1 MPNRSVVPTPPPR
14 GGAFTR
20 RSLLA
25 AGAAGAAVLPLAAC
39 SSPLAAGVAG
49 APLSPETLVFWNL
62 FGGGDGVRM
71 QTMEDGYAEQHG
83 GSSSLQATTFAWGN
97 PYYSKVTLAT
107 VGNKPPDVA
116 IAHLTRAKPLWDGD
130 LLDPITSDDLASVGL
145 SASDFNQKA
154 WTAQKTDG
162 KNICIPLDTHPFVLF
177 YNVDVCRKAGLIGSD
192 GELVDLNGMEN
203 FERALAAV
211 AKVTGGTALNV
222 ANVVPETATPWRFFW
237 TMYNQI
243 EGATPFISD
252 GGAKLTVN
260 EDAYTKVNET
270 TQKWVKNG
278 WLNKALDYA
287 TAQSL
292 MFDGKAGFFMQGE
305 WEISTAQ
312 SIKGLE
318 FGMVPIP
325 QLYDKPATQA
335 DSHTFILPK
344 KDRTPEQRRA
354 HMLFI
359 KQMLE
364 QSLTWAEGGHVPAYM
379 PTFDS
384 TAYKELTP
392 QSNYA
397 AAAETAVFDDAA
409 WYGGSGSTFEGI
421 VVAQLALVQQGSS
434 SPAGALNAIKGQL
447 QTYLDT
453 PSPL

>member
-1 MPNRSVVPTPPPR
+1 MPNRSVPPLR
-14 GGAFTR
+14 GSTFTR

-25 AGAAGAAVLPLAAC
+25 AGAAAATVLPLAAC
-39 SSPLAAGVAG
+39 SSPLSAGLAG
-49 APLSPETLVFWNL
+49 SALNPETLVFWNL

-71 QTMEDGYAEQHG
+71 QTMEDGYAKQHG

-97 PYYSKVTLAT
+97 PYYSKLTLAT

-130 LLDPITSDDLASVGL
+130 LLDPITADDLAGVGL
-145 SASDFNQKA
+145 KASDFNQKA
-154 WTAQKTDG
+154 WAAQKTDG
-162 KNICIPLDTHPFVLF
+162 ANIAIPLDTHPFVLF
-177 YNVDVCRKAGLIGSD
+177 YNVDVCRKAGLLDSNDELKNLD
-192 GELVDLNGMEN
+192 GMDA
-203 FERALAAV
+203 FESALAAV
-211 AKVTGGTALNV
+211 SKVTGGTALNV

-243 EGATPFISD
+243 NGATPFISD

-260 EDAYTKVNET
+260 EDAYNEVT
-270 TQKWVKNG
+270 NRTQKWVKQG
-278 WLNKALDYA
+278 WMNKALDYA

-312 SIKGLE
+312 SIKGLK
-318 FGMVPIP
+318 FGMAPIP
-325 QLYDKPATQA
+325 TLYDKPATQA

-344 KDRTPEQRRA
+344 KDRTPEQKKA
-354 HMLFI
+354 AMLFI

-384 TAYKELTP
+384 TKYKELKP

-409 WYGGSGSTFEGI
+409 WYGGSGSTFEGT
-421 VVAQLALVQQGSS
+421 VGSQLALVQQGSS
-434 SPAGALNAIKGQL
+434 SPAQALSAIKSQL
-447 QTYLDT
+447 ATYLNT

>member
-1 MPNRSVVPTPPPR
+1 MPIRPVPPVSQSR
-14 GGAFTR
+14 GAGFTR

-25 AGAAGAAVLPLAAC
+25 AGAAAATVLPLAAC
-39 SSPLAAGVAG
+39 SSPLSAGLAG
-49 APLSPETLVFWNL
+49 SPLNPETLVFWNL
-62 FGGGDGVRM
+62 FGGGDGLRM
-71 QTMEDGYAEQHG
+71 QEMEAGYAKQHG

-130 LLDPITSDDLASVGL
+130 LLDPITSDDLAGVGL

-162 KNICIPLDTHPFVLF
+162 KNIAVPLDTHPFVLF
-177 YNVDVCRKAGLIGSD
+177 YNVDICQKAGLID
-192 GELVDLNGMEN
+192 GDGNLKDLTGIDA
-203 FERALAAV
+203 FESALAAV
-211 AKVTGGTALNV
+211 SKVTGGTALNV
-222 ANVVPETATPWRFFW
+222 ANVSEIATPWRFFW

-260 EDAYTKVNET
+260 EDAYTKVTEM

-278 WLNKALDYA
+278 WLNKGLDYA
-287 TAQSL
+287 TAQTL
-292 MFDGKAGFFMQGE
+292 MFTGKAGFFMQGE

-312 SIKGLE
+312 SIKGLK
-318 FGMVPIP
+318 FGMAPIP
-325 QLYDKPATQA
+325 QLFDKPAAQA
-335 DSHTFILPK
+335 DSHTFILPR
-344 KDRTPEQRRA
+344 KDRTPEQKKA
-354 HMLFI
+354 AMLFI
-359 KQMLE
+359 KQMLD
-364 QSLTWAEGGHVPAYM
+364 QSLTWAQGGHVPAYM

-384 TAYKELTP
+384 SAYEKLTP

-397 AAAETAVFDDAA
+397 SAAASAVFDDAA
-409 WYGGSGSTFEGI
+409 WYGGSGSTFENTVG
-421 VVAQLALVQQGSS
+421 AQLALVQQGSS
-434 SPAGALNAIKGQL
+434 SPAAAMSAIKSQL
-447 QTYLDT
+447 STYLNT

>member
-1 MPNRSVVPTPPPR
+1 MPNRSVPPLR
-14 GGAFTR
+14 GSTFTR

-25 AGAAGAAVLPLAAC
+25 AGAAAATVLPLAAC
-39 SSPLAAGVAG
+39 SSPLSAGLAG
-49 APLSPETLVFWNL
+49 SALNPETLVFWNL

-71 QTMEDGYAEQHG
+71 QTMEDGYAKQHG

-97 PYYSKVTLAT
+97 PYYSKLTLAT

-130 LLDPITSDDLASVGL
+130 LLDPITADDLAGVGL
-145 SASDFNQKA
+145 KASDFNQKA
-154 WTAQKTDG
+154 WAAQKTDG
-162 KNICIPLDTHPFVLF
+162 ANIAIPLDTHPFVLF
-177 YNVDVCRKAGLIGSD
+177 YNVDVCRKAGLLDSNDELKNLD
-192 GELVDLNGMEN
+192 GMDA
-203 FERALAAV
+203 FESALAAV
-211 AKVTGGTALNV
+211 SKVTGGTALNV

-243 EGATPFISD
+243 NGATPFISD

-260 EDAYTKVNET
+260 EDAYNEVT
-270 TQKWVKNG
+270 NRTQKWVKQG
-278 WLNKALDYA
+278 WMNKALDYA

-312 SIKGLE
+312 SIKGLK
-318 FGMVPIP
+318 FGMAPIP
-325 QLYDKPATQA
+325 TLYDKPATQA

-344 KDRTPEQRRA
+344 KDRTPEQKKA
-354 HMLFI
+354 AMLFI

-379 PTFDS
+379 PTFDG
-384 TAYKELTP
+384 TKYKELKP

-409 WYGGSGSTFEGI
+409 WYGGSGSTFEGT
-421 VVAQLALVQQGSS
+421 VGAQLALVQQGSS
-434 SPAGALNAIKGQL
+434 SPAQALSAIKSQL
-447 QTYLDT
+447 ATYLNT

>member
-1 MPNRSVVPTPPPR
+1 MPNRSFPPPR
-14 GGAFTR
+14 GSTFTR
-20 RSLLA
+20 RSVLA
-25 AGAAGAAVLPLAAC
+25 AGAAAATVLPLAAC
-39 SSPLAAGVAG
+39 ASPLSAGLAG
-49 APLSPETLVFWNL
+49 SPLNPETLVFWNL

-71 QTMEDGYAEQHG
+71 QAMEADYAKQHG
-83 GSSSLQATTFAWGN
+83 GSSALQATTFAWGN

-130 LLDPITSDDLASVGL
+130 LLDPITADDLASVGL
-145 SASDFNQKA
+145 KASDFNQKA
-154 WTAQKTDG
+154 WAAQKTDG
-162 KNICIPLDTHPFVLF
+162 NNIAVPLDTHPFVLF
-177 YNVDVCRKAGLIGSD
+177 YNIDVCKKAGLIESD
-192 GELVDLNGMEN
+192 GITLKDLDGMDA
-203 FERALAAV
+203 FESALAAV
-211 AKVTGGTALNV
+211 SKVTGGTALNV

-243 EGATPFISD
+243 NGATPFISD

-260 EDAYTKVNET
+260 EDAYNEVT
-270 TQKWVKNG
+270 SRTQKWVKQG
-278 WLNKALDYA
+278 WMNKALDYA

-312 SIKGLE
+312 SIKGLK
-318 FGMVPIP
+318 FGMAPIP
-325 QLYDKPATQA
+325 QLYDKAATQA

-344 KDRTPEQRRA
+344 KDRTPAQRKQA
-354 HMLFI
+354 MLFI

-384 TAYKELTP
+384 TAYKDLKP

-409 WYGGSGSTFEGI
+409 WYGGSGSTFEGT
-421 VVAQLALVQQGSS
+421 VGAQLALVQQGSS
-434 SPAGALNAIKGQL
+434 SPAQALSAIKSQL
-447 QTYLDT
+447 ATYLNT

>member
-1 MPNRSVVPTPPPR
+1 MPNRSVPPLR
-14 GGAFTR
+14 GSTFTR

-25 AGAAGAAVLPLAAC
+25 AGAAAATVLPLAAC
-39 SSPLAAGVAG
+39 SSPLSAGLAG
-49 APLSPETLVFWNL
+49 SALNPETLVFWNL

-71 QTMEDGYAEQHG
+71 QTMEDGYAKQHG

-97 PYYSKVTLAT
+97 PYYSKLTLAT

-130 LLDPITSDDLASVGL
+130 LLDPITADDLASVGL
-145 SASDFNQKA
+145 KASDFNQKA
-154 WTAQKTDG
+154 WAAQKTDG
-162 KNICIPLDTHPFVLF
+162 ANIAIPLDTHPFVLF
-177 YNVDVCRKAGLIGSD
+177 YNVDVCKKAGLLDSNDELKNLD
-192 GELVDLNGMEN
+192 GMDA
-203 FERALAAV
+203 FESALAAV
-211 AKVTGGTALNV
+211 SKVTGGTALNV

-243 EGATPFISD
+243 NGATPFISD

-260 EDAYTKVNET
+260 EDAYNEVT
-270 TQKWVKNG
+270 NRTQKWVKQG
-278 WLNKALDYA
+278 WMNKALDYA

-312 SIKGLE
+312 SIKGLK
-318 FGMVPIP
+318 FGMAPIP
-325 QLYDKPATQA
+325 TLYDKPATQA

-344 KDRTPEQRRA
+344 KDRTPEQKKA
-354 HMLFI
+354 AMLFI

-384 TAYKELTP
+384 TKYKELKP

-409 WYGGSGSTFEGI
+409 WYGGSGSTFEGT
-421 VVAQLALVQQGSS
+421 VGAQLALVQQGSS
-434 SPAGALNAIKGQL
+434 SPAQALSAIKSQL
-447 QTYLDT
+447 ATYLNT

>member
-1 MPNRSVVPTPPPR
+1 MPIRPAVPTPQSR

-20 RSLLA
+20 RTLLA
-25 AGAAGAAVLPLAAC
+25 GAAAGAAVLPLAAC

-49 APLSPETLVFWNL
+49 APLNPETLVFWNL

-71 QTMEDGYAEQHG
+71 QTMEDGYAKQHG

-116 IAHLTRAKPLWDGD
+116 IA
-130 LLDPITSDDLASVGL
+130 
-145 SASDFNQKA
+145 
-154 WTAQKTDG
+154 QKTDG

-177 YNVDVCRKAGLIGSD
+177 YNVDVCQKAGLID
-192 GELVDLNGMEN
+192 GDGKLKDLNGLEN
-203 FERALAAV
+203 FEAALAAV

-252 GGAKLTVN
+252 GGAELTVN
-260 EDAYTKVNET
+260 EDAYAKVTEM
-270 TQKWVKNG
+270 TQKWVEEG

-325 QLYDKPATQA
+325 QLFDKPATQA

-344 KDRTPEQRRA
+344 KDRTPEQRKA

-384 TAYKELTP
+384 TQYKDLTP

-397 AAAETAVFDDAA
+397 SAAESAVFDDPA

-421 VVAQLALVQQGSS
+421 VGAQLALVQQGSS
-434 SPAGALNAIKGQL
+434 SPAQALSAIKGQL
-447 QTYLDT
+447 ATYLNT

>member
-1 MPNRSVVPTPPPR
+1 MPIRPATPASRLSRR
-14 GGAFTR
+14 GF
-20 RSLLA
+20 LA
-25 AGAAGAAVLPLAAC
+25 AGAAAATVLPLAAC
-39 SSPLAAGVAG
+39 SSPIAAGLAG
-49 APLSPETLVFWNL
+49 SALNPETLVFWNL

-71 QTMEDGYAEQHG
+71 QAMEAGYAKQHG

-97 PYYSKVTLAT
+97 PYYSKLTLAT

-116 IAHLTRAKPLWDGD
+116 VAHLTRAKPLWDGD

-162 KNICIPLDTHPFVLF
+162 KNIAIPLDTHPFVLF
-177 YNVDVCRKAGLIGSD
+177 YNVDICQKAGLLDAD
-192 GELVDLNGMEN
+192 GNLKDLSGMDA
-203 FERALAAV
+203 FESALAAV
-211 AKVTGGTALNV
+211 SKVTGGNALNV

-237 TMYNQI
+237 TLYNQI
-243 EGATPFISD
+243 NGATPFISD
-252 GGAKLTVN
+252 GGSKLTVN
-260 EDAYTKVNET
+260 EDAYNEVT
-270 TQKWVKNG
+270 SRTQKWVKQG

-287 TAQSL
+287 TAESL
-292 MFDGKAGFFMQGE
+292 MFTGKVGFFMQGE

-312 SIKGLE
+312 SVKGLK
-318 FGMVPIP
+318 FGMAPIP

-335 DSHTFILPK
+335 DSHTFVLPK
-344 KDRTPEQRRA
+344 KDRTPEQRKQ

-364 QSLTWAEGGHVPAYM
+364 QSMTWAEGGHVPAYM

-384 TAYKELTP
+384 TAYKKLTP

-421 VVAQLALVQQGSS
+421 VGAQLALVQQGSS
-434 SPAGALNAIKGQL
+434 SPASALSAIKGQL
-447 QTYLDT
+447 ATYLRT

>member
-1 MPNRSVVPTPPPR
+1 MPNRSVPPLR
-14 GGAFTR
+14 GSTFTR

-25 AGAAGAAVLPLAAC
+25 AGAAAATVLPLAAC
-39 SSPLAAGVAG
+39 SSPLSAGLAG
-49 APLSPETLVFWNL
+49 SALNPETLVFWNL

-71 QTMEDGYAEQHG
+71 QTMEDGYAKQHG

-97 PYYSKVTLAT
+97 PYYSKLTLAT

-130 LLDPITSDDLASVGL
+130 LLDPITADDLAGVGL
-145 SASDFNQKA
+145 KASDFNQKA
-154 WTAQKTDG
+154 WAAQKTDG
-162 KNICIPLDTHPFVLF
+162 ANIAIPLDTHPFVLF
-177 YNVDVCRKAGLIGSD
+177 YNVDVCGKAGLLDSNDELKNLD
-192 GELVDLNGMEN
+192 GMDA
-203 FERALAAV
+203 FESALAAV
-211 AKVTGGTALNV
+211 SKVTGGTALNV

-243 EGATPFISD
+243 NGATPFISD

-260 EDAYTKVNET
+260 EDAYNEVT
-270 TQKWVKNG
+270 NRTQKWVKQG
-278 WLNKALDYA
+278 WMNKALDYA

-312 SIKGLE
+312 SIKGLK
-318 FGMVPIP
+318 FGMAPIP
-325 QLYDKPATQA
+325 TLYDKPATQA

-344 KDRTPEQRRA
+344 KDRTPEQKKA
-354 HMLFI
+354 AMLFI

-384 TAYKELTP
+384 TKYKELKP

-409 WYGGSGSTFEGI
+409 WYGGSGSTFEGT
-421 VVAQLALVQQGSS
+421 VGAQLALVQQGSS
-434 SPAGALNAIKGQL
+434 SPAQALSAIKSQL
-447 QTYLDT
+447 ATYLNT

>member
-1 MPNRSVVPTPPPR
+1 MPNRSVPPLR
-14 GGAFTR
+14 GSTFTR

-25 AGAAGAAVLPLAAC
+25 AGAAAATVLPLAAC
-39 SSPLAAGVAG
+39 SSPLSAGLAG
-49 APLSPETLVFWNL
+49 SALNPETLVFWNL

-71 QTMEDGYAEQHG
+71 QAMEDGYAKQHG
-83 GSSSLQATTFAWGN
+83 GSSALQATTFAWGN
-97 PYYSKVTLAT
+97 PYYSKLTLAT

-130 LLDPITSDDLASVGL
+130 LLDPITAEDLAGVGL
-145 SASDFNQKA
+145 KASDFNQKA
-154 WTAQKTDG
+154 WAAQKTDG
-162 KNICIPLDTHPFVLF
+162 ANIAIPLDTHPFVLF
-177 YNVDVCRKAGLIGSD
+177 YNVDVCQKAGLLDSN
-192 GELVDLNGMEN
+192 GELKSLDGMDA
-203 FERALAAV
+203 FESALAAV
-211 AKVTGGTALNV
+211 SKVTGGTALNV

-243 EGATPFISD
+243 DGATPFISD
-252 GGAKLTVN
+252 GGGKLTVN
-260 EDAYTKVNET
+260 EDAYNEVT
-270 TQKWVKNG
+270 SRTQKWVKQG
-278 WLNKALDYA
+278 WMNKALDYA

-312 SIKGLE
+312 SIKGLK
-318 FGMVPIP
+318 FGMAPIP
-325 QLYDKPATQA
+325 TLYDKPATQA

-344 KDRTPEQRRA
+344 KDRSPAQKKA
-354 HMLFI
+354 AMLFI

-384 TAYKELTP
+384 TQYKDLKP

-409 WYGGSGSTFEGI
+409 WYGGSGSTFEGT
-421 VVAQLALVQQGSS
+421 VGAQLALVQQGSS
-434 SPAGALNAIKGQL
+434 SPAQALSAIKSQL
-447 QTYLDT
+447 ATYLNT

>member
-1 MPNRSVVPTPPPR
+1 MPNRFAVPAPQPR
-14 GGAFTR
+14 GGAFSR

-25 AGAAGAAVLPLAAC
+25 AGAAAATVLPLAAC
-39 SSPLAAGVAG
+39 SSPLAAGIAG
-49 APLSPETLVFWNL
+49 APLNPETLVFWNL
-62 FGGGDGVRM
+62 FGGGDGLRM
-71 QTMEDGYAEQHG
+71 QAMEAGYAKQHG
-83 GSSSLQATTFAWGN
+83 GSSALQATTFAWGN
-97 PYYSKVTLAT
+97 PYYSKLTLAT

-130 LLDPITSDDLASVGL
+130 LLDPITADDLAGVGL
-145 SASDFNQKA
+145 KASDFNQKA
-154 WTAQKTDG
+154 WAAQKTDG
-162 KNICIPLDTHPFVLF
+162 ANIAIPLDTHPFVLF
-177 YNVDVCRKAGLIGSD
+177 YNVDVCKKAGLLDSN
-192 GELVDLNGMEN
+192 GELKNLDGMDA
-203 FERALAAV
+203 FESALAAV

-243 EGATPFISD
+243 NGATPFISD

-260 EDAYTKVNET
+260 EDAYNEVT
-270 TQKWVKNG
+270 NRTQKWVKQG
-278 WLNKALDYA
+278 WMNKALDYA

-312 SIKGLE
+312 SIKGLK
-318 FGMVPIP
+318 FGMAPIP
-325 QLYDKPATQA
+325 TLYDKPATQA

-344 KDRTPEQRRA
+344 KNRTPEQKKA
-354 HMLFI
+354 AMLFI

-384 TAYKELTP
+384 KQYKDLKP

-409 WYGGSGSTFEGI
+409 WYGGSGSTFEGT
-421 VVAQLALVQQGSS
+421 VGAQLALVQQGSS
-434 SPAGALNAIKGQL
+434 SPAQALSAIKSQL
-447 QTYLDT
+447 ATYLNT

>member
-1 MPNRSVVPTPPPR
+1 MPNRSVPPLR
-14 GGAFTR
+14 GSTFTR

-25 AGAAGAAVLPLAAC
+25 AGAAAATVLPLAAC
-39 SSPLAAGVAG
+39 SSPLSAGLAG
-49 APLSPETLVFWNL
+49 SALNPETLVFWNL

-71 QTMEDGYAEQHG
+71 QTMEDGYAKQHG

-97 PYYSKVTLAT
+97 PYYSKLTLAT

-130 LLDPITSDDLASVGL
+130 LLDPITADDLASVGL
-145 SASDFNQKA
+145 KASDFNQKA
-154 WTAQKTDG
+154 WAAQKTDG
-162 KNICIPLDTHPFVLF
+162 ANIAIPLDTHPFVLF
-177 YNVDVCRKAGLIGSD
+177 YNVDVCRKAGLLDSNDELKNLD
-192 GELVDLNGMEN
+192 GMDA
-203 FERALAAV
+203 FESALAAV
-211 AKVTGGTALNV
+211 SKVTGGTALNV

-243 EGATPFISD
+243 NGATPFISD

-260 EDAYTKVNET
+260 EDAYNEVT
-270 TQKWVKNG
+270 NRTQKWVKQG
-278 WLNKALDYA
+278 WMNKALDYA

-312 SIKGLE
+312 SIKGLK
-318 FGMVPIP
+318 FGMAPIP
-325 QLYDKPATQA
+325 TLYDKPATQA

-344 KDRTPEQRRA
+344 KDRTPEQKKA
-354 HMLFI
+354 AMLFI

-384 TAYKELTP
+384 TKYKELKP

-409 WYGGSGSTFEGI
+409 WYGGSGSTFEGT
-421 VVAQLALVQQGSS
+421 VGAQLALVQQGSS
-434 SPAGALNAIKGQL
+434 SPAQALSAIKSQL
-447 QTYLDT
+447 ATYLNT

>member
-1 MPNRSVVPTPPPR
+1 MPNRSVPPLR
-14 GGAFTR
+14 GSTFTR

-25 AGAAGAAVLPLAAC
+25 AGAAAATVLPLAAC
-39 SSPLAAGVAG
+39 SSPLSAGLAG
-49 APLSPETLVFWNL
+49 SALNPETLVFWNL

-97 PYYSKVTLAT
+97 PYYSKLTLAT

-130 LLDPITSDDLASVGL
+130 LLDPITADDLAGVGL
-145 SASDFNQKA
+145 KASDFNQKA
-154 WTAQKTDG
+154 WAAQKTDG
-162 KNICIPLDTHPFVLF
+162 ANIAIPLDTHPFVLF
-177 YNVDVCRKAGLIGSD
+177 YNVDVCKKAGLLDSNDELKNLD
-192 GELVDLNGMEN
+192 GMDA
-203 FERALAAV
+203 FESALAAV
-211 AKVTGGTALNV
+211 SKVTGGTALNV

-243 EGATPFISD
+243 NGATPFISD

-260 EDAYTKVNET
+260 EDAYNEVT
-270 TQKWVKNG
+270 NRTQKWVKQG
-278 WLNKALDYA
+278 WMNKALDYA

-312 SIKGLE
+312 SIKGLK
-318 FGMVPIP
+318 FGMAPIP
-325 QLYDKPATQA
+325 TLYDKPATQA

-344 KDRTPEQRRA
+344 KDRTPEQKKA
-354 HMLFI
+354 ALLFI

-384 TAYKELTP
+384 TKYKELKP

-409 WYGGSGSTFEGI
+409 WYGGSGSTFEGT
-421 VVAQLALVQQGSS
+421 VGAQLALVQQGSS
-434 SPAGALNAIKGQL
+434 SPAQALSAIKSQL
-447 QTYLDT
+447 ATYLNT

>member
-1 MPNRSVVPTPPPR
+1 MPNRSVPPLR
-14 GGAFTR
+14 GSTFTR

-25 AGAAGAAVLPLAAC
+25 AGAAAATVLPLAAC
-39 SSPLAAGVAG
+39 SSPLSAGLAG
-49 APLSPETLVFWNL
+49 SALNPETLVFWNL

-71 QTMEDGYAEQHG
+71 QTMEDGYAKQHG

-97 PYYSKVTLAT
+97 PYYSKLTLAT

-130 LLDPITSDDLASVGL
+130 LLDPITADDLAGVGL
-145 SASDFNQKA
+145 KASDFNQKA
-154 WTAQKTDG
+154 WAAQKTDG
-162 KNICIPLDTHPFVLF
+162 ANIAIPLDTHPFVLF
-177 YNVDVCRKAGLIGSD
+177 YNVDVCKKAGLLD
-192 GELVDLNGMEN
+192 GNDELKNLDGMDA
-203 FERALAAV
+203 FESALAAV
-211 AKVTGGTALNV
+211 SKVTGGTALNV

-243 EGATPFISD
+243 NGATPFISD

-260 EDAYTKVNET
+260 EDAYNEVT
-270 TQKWVKNG
+270 NRTQKWVKQG
-278 WLNKALDYA
+278 WMNKALDYA

-312 SIKGLE
+312 SIKGLK
-318 FGMVPIP
+318 FGMAPIP
-325 QLYDKPATQA
+325 TLYDKPATQA

-344 KDRTPEQRRA
+344 KDRTPEQKKA
-354 HMLFI
+354 ALLFI

-384 TAYKELTP
+384 TKYKELKP

-409 WYGGSGSTFEGI
+409 WYGGSGSTFEGT
-421 VVAQLALVQQGSS
+421 VGAQLALVQQGSS
-434 SPAGALNAIKGQL
+434 SPAQALSAIKSQL
-447 QTYLDT
+447 ATYLNT

>member
-1 MPNRSVVPTPPPR
+1 MPNRSFPPPR
-14 GGAFTR
+14 GSTFTR
-20 RSLLA
+20 RSVLA
-25 AGAAGAAVLPLAAC
+25 AGAAAATVLPLAAC
-39 SSPLAAGVAG
+39 ASPLSAGLAG
-49 APLSPETLVFWNL
+49 SPLNPETLVFWNL

-71 QTMEDGYAEQHG
+71 QAMEAGYAKQHG
-83 GSSSLQATTFAWGN
+83 GSSALQATTFAWGN

-130 LLDPITSDDLASVGL
+130 LLDPITADDLGSVGL
-145 SASDFNQKA
+145 KASDFNQKA
-154 WTAQKTDG
+154 WAAQKTDG
-162 KNICIPLDTHPFVLF
+162 NNIAIPLDTHPFVLF
-177 YNVDVCRKAGLIGSD
+177 YNIEVCKKAGLIESD
-192 GELVDLNGMEN
+192 GVTLKNLDGMEA
-203 FERALAAV
+203 FESALAAV
-211 AKVTGGTALNV
+211 SKVTGGTALNV

-243 EGATPFISD
+243 DGATPFISD

-260 EDAYTKVNET
+260 EDAYNEVT
-270 TQKWVKNG
+270 SRTQQWVKQG
-278 WLNKALDYA
+278 WMNKALDYA

-312 SIKGLE
+312 SIKGLK
-318 FGMVPIP
+318 FGMAPIP

-335 DSHTFILPK
+335 DAHTFILPK
-344 KDRTPEQRRA
+344 KDRTPAQRKQA
-354 HMLFI
+354 MLFI

-364 QSLTWAEGGHVPAYM
+364 QSMTWAEGGHVPAYM

-384 TAYKELTP
+384 TAYKELKP

-409 WYGGSGSTFEGI
+409 WYGGSGSTFEGT
-421 VVAQLALVQQGSS
+421 VGAQLALVQQGSS
-434 SPAGALNAIKGQL
+434 SPAQALSAIKSQL
-447 QTYLDT
+447 ATYLNT

>member
-1 MPNRSVVPTPPPR
+1 MPIRPVPPVSQSR
-14 GGAFTR
+14 GAGFTR

-25 AGAAGAAVLPLAAC
+25 AGAAAATVLPLAAC
-39 SSPLAAGVAG
+39 SSPLSAGLAG
-49 APLSPETLVFWNL
+49 SPLNPETLVFWNL
-62 FGGGDGVRM
+62 FGGGDGLRM
-71 QTMEDGYAEQHG
+71 QEMEAGYAKQHG

-130 LLDPITSDDLASVGL
+130 LLDPITSEDLAGVGL

-162 KNICIPLDTHPFVLF
+162 KNIAIPLDTHPFVLF
-177 YNVDVCRKAGLIGSD
+177 YNVDICQKAGLID
-192 GELVDLNGMEN
+192 GDGNLKDLTGIDA
-203 FERALAAV
+203 FESALAAV
-211 AKVTGGTALNV
+211 SKVTGGTALNV
-222 ANVVPETATPWRFFW
+222 ANVSEIATPWRFFW

-260 EDAYTKVNET
+260 EDAYTKVTEM
-270 TQKWVKNG
+270 TQKWVKSG
-278 WLNKALDYA
+278 WLNKGLDYA
-287 TAQSL
+287 TAQTL
-292 MFDGKAGFFMQGE
+292 MFTGKAGFFMQGE

-312 SIKGLE
+312 SIKGLK
-318 FGMVPIP
+318 FGMAPIP
-325 QLYDKPATQA
+325 QLFDKPAAQA
-335 DSHTFILPK
+335 DSHTFILPR
-344 KDRTPEQRRA
+344 KDRTPEQKKA
-354 HMLFI
+354 AMLFI

-364 QSLTWAEGGHVPAYM
+364 QSLTWAQGGHVPAYM

-384 TAYKELTP
+384 SAYEKLTP

-397 AAAETAVFDDAA
+397 SAAASAVFDDAA
-409 WYGGSGSTFEGI
+409 WYGGSGSTFENTVG
-421 VVAQLALVQQGSS
+421 AQLALVQQGSS
-434 SPAGALNAIKGQL
+434 SPAAAMSAIKSQL
-447 QTYLDT
+447 STYLNT